1 MEHLI
6 NIENNKHRLEKVIV
20 ELKTIRDDIDCLR
33 EDIREIKK
41 ILNINRI
48 IEPMQEEEPSGWWFS
63 QPYIKLVFHIYLKA
77 LYIY

>member
-33 EDIREIKK
+33 DDIREIKK

-63 QPYIKLVFHIYLKA
+63 QPFQRYDTDQ
-77 LYIY
+77 

>member
-48 IEPMQEEEPSGWWFS
+48 IEPMQEDSTLISGWWFS
-63 QPYIKLVFHIYLKA
+63 
-77 LYIY
+77 

>member
-33 EDIREIKK
+33 DDIREIKK

-63 QPYIKLVFHIYLKA
+63 
-77 LYIY
+77 

>member
-63 QPYIKLVFHIYLKA
+63 QPFQSHFTDQ
-77 LYIY
+77 

>member
-33 EDIREIKK
+33 DDIREIKK

-48 IEPMQEEEPSGWWFS
+48 IEPMQEDPSGWWFS
-63 QPYIKLVFHIYLKA
+63 
-77 LYIY
+77 

>member
-33 EDIREIKK
+33 DDIREIKK

-48 IEPMQEEEPSGWWFS
+48 IEPMQEDPTLISGWWFS
-63 QPYIKLVFHIYLKA
+63 
-77 LYIY
+77 

>member
-48 IEPMQEEEPSGWWFS
+48 IEPMQEDPTLISGWWFS
-63 QPYIKLVFHIYLKA
+63 
-77 LYIY
+77 

>member
-20 ELKTIRDDIDCLR
+20 ELKTIRDDIGCLR

-48 IEPMQEEEPSGWWFS
+48 IEPMQEDPTLISGWWFS
-63 QPYIKLVFHIYLKA
+63 
-77 LYIY
+77 